1 MEGITSQNIDL
12 NVIVNTEQE
21 KIKGETYPGKKDIY
35 KNGSFKNQEIN
46 VESKIVIMR
55 VNDNLS
61 HKNKET
67 KNSISV

>member
-35 KNGSFKNQEIN
+35 KNGSFKN
-46 VESKIVIMR
+46 
-55 VNDNLS
+55 
-61 HKNKET
+61 
-67 KNSISV
+67 